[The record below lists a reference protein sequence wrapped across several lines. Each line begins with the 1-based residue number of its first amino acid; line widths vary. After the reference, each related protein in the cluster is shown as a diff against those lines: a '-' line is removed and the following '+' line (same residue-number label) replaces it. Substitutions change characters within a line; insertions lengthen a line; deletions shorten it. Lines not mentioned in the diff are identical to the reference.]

1 MKTIAMYLPQFH
13 RVKENDAWWGE
24 GYTEWTAVKNAKP
37 LFEGHD
43 QPRVPLHENY
53 YDLLEKSTMEEQAEL
68 AQQYGVDGFCF
79 YHYYFKDGRKILEK
93 PAENLLNWTDIKLPF
108 CFCWANETWART
120 WSNVGNKNSWNE
132 QLEVKGS
139 KSESGVLL
147 QPDYGKEAEWEEHFY
162 YLLPFFKDER
172 YIKYNGRPVFLIY
185 KPKKL
190 YCLLRM
196 MQFWKQLAKKE
207 EIPEI
212 YVIGVNV
219 GYQVPGI
226 DAALMLEPGACRNID
241 LTGEKIQIQRKNG
254 ITICSYEEMFA
265 ASGYDTIEKGK
276 TYLSVAAGYDD
287 TPRRGKNGYCFLDVT
302 PKKFEEK
309 LTEVFAE
316 SIRRENEFVFI
327 NAWNEWG
334 EGMYLEPDEKNGFGY
349 LEALFKS
356 LQNIKTGSAQKQND
370 TLVLQKADTEAR
382 RELERLR
389 GQYDLLHSWFQ
400 LKEQGRS
407 AAEYF
412 ERNHYDNIAIY
423 GWGVYGQHLFKD
435 LKQAGARVSCIID
448 KAQNEA
454 GVISIGEFLR
464 DNREASV
471 VVVTP
476 IYAYGEVYRELA
488 DKIDVPMI
496 SLEEVIQSLVQG

>member
-37 LFEGHD
+37 LFEGHN

-53 YDLLEKSTMEEQAEL
+53 YNLLEKSTMEEQAEL

-139 KSESGVLL
+139 RSESGVLL
-147 QPDYGKEAEWEEHFY
+147 QQDYGKEAEWEEHFY

-226 DAALMLEPGACRNID
+226 DAALMLEPGASLDID
-241 LTGEKIQIQRKNG
+241 LTGKKVKRRKKNVINAVEYQDIYELEGHIGKINN
-254 ITICSYEEMFA
+254 
-265 ASGYDTIEKGK
+265 GK
-276 TYLSVAAGYDD
+276 TYLSALVDYDD
-287 TPRRGKNGYCFLDVT
+287 TPRRGEKGDCLLGVSPENFEKNFSLVL
-302 PKKFEEK
+302 EESK
-309 LTEVFAE
+309 H
-316 SIRRENEFVFI
+316 RNNEFVFI

-334 EGMYLEPDEKNGFGY
+334 EGMYLEPDEKHGFEY
-349 LEALFKS
+349 LKAVLRS
-356 LQNIKTGSAQKQND
+356 LERIKNEDGTKNVSSNNNEKPEFQTQ
-370 TLVLQKADTEAR
+370 Q
-382 RELERLR
+382 ELEKLR
-389 GQYDLLHSWFQ
+389 EQYDLLDHWFQ
-400 LKEQGRS
+400 LKQQNRS
-407 AAEYF
+407 VSEYF
-412 ERNHYDNIAIY
+412 IENHYDQIALY
-423 GWGVYGQHLFKD
+423 GWGTLGKHLYED
-435 LKQAGARVSCIID
+435 LKMSKIEVSYIND
-448 KAQNEA
+448 QNKKEEGIVAPEA
-454 GVISIGEFLR
+454 FLEDQSGISVI
-464 DNREASV
+464 
-471 VVVTP
+471 VVTP
-476 IYAYGEVYRELA
+476 IFAYEEVYKKLC
-488 DKIDVPMI
+488 KKVDVPVI
-496 SLEEVIQSLVQG
+496 SLQEVVMSL